1 MRTRVGN
8 KLAALALVLALPV
21 GLGSA
26 FAETPAKPGQEAI
39 DHGAHHPD
47 AAKENTPTPS
57 AEQPATQPGGM
68 KMGMMGQGGM
78 MGGDMTQMMSMMQGM
93 MTMMH
98 AANGMMAS
106 HAEERI
112 ATLKSELKIT
122 DAHSKDWE
130 RFADALR
137 ANANSMKGMHREM
150 MGPGADATLPER
162 LEGQQKMLAARLD
175 SMKAVKKALEPLYA
189 AFNGDQKKI
198 ADKLM
203 VGPMGVM

>member
-1 MRTRVGN
+1 MRTHIGY

-26 FAETPAKPGQEAI
+26 FAETPAKPGQEAV

-47 AAKENTPTPS
+47 AAKGNTPAPS
-57 AEQPATQPGGM
+57 PEQAATQPGGM
-68 KMGMMGQGGM
+68 KMCMMGQGGM

-112 ATLKSELKIT
+112 ASLKSELKIT
-122 DAHSKDWE
+122 EAQSKDWE

-137 ANANSMKGMHREM
+137 ANANSMKGMHQEM
-150 MGPGADATLPER
+150 MGRGAAATLPER
-162 LEGQQKMLAARLD
+162 IEGQQKMLAARLD

-189 AFNGDQKKI
+189 ALSDDQKKI
-198 ADKLM
+198 ADKVM